1 MKALAFA
8 LSAALALALAACAS
22 DRSSSTRSSSSGG
35 TSGSTSTE
43 IKKDAKNAT
52 LTTKVKSALA
62 ADVGLKTLT
71 GIDVDSEGSVVTL
84 KGSVDTEANKRRAEQ
99 LARGVDGVST
109 VRNQLT
115 VRSGG

>member
-1 MKALAFA
+1 MKALALT
-8 LSAALALALAACAS
+8 LSVAAALALAACAS
-22 DRSSSTRSSSSGG
+22 DKSGTSSSGG
-35 TSGSTSTE
+35 TSGSTTSE
-43 IKKDAKNAT
+43 IKQDSKDSW

-71 GIDVDSEGSVVTL
+71 GINVDSAGSVVTL

-99 LARGVDGVST
+99 VAQGIEGVSS

-115 VRSGG
+115 VEAKR